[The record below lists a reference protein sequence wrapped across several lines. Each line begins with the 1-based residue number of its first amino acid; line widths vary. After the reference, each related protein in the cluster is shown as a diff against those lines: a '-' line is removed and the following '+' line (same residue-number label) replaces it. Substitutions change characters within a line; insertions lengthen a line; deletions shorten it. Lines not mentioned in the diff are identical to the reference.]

1 MAEREPIERRESP
14 GHPTGAEM
22 GNKAAIDEGSRSPAP
37 AEAEWGGMTA
47 SPGSNAAFVWP
58 AVKTGTLE

>member
-22 GNKAAIDEGSRSPAP
+22 GNKEAIDTAAP
-37 AEAEWGGMTA
+37 AQARPRRSGVA
-47 SPGSNAAFVWP
+47 
-58 AVKTGTLE
+58 

>member
-22 GNKAAIDEGSRSPAP
+22 GNKEAIDEGSPSPAP
-37 AEAEWGGMTA
+37 AEGEWGGMTT
-47 SPGSNAAFVWP
+47 SPAPMLLLFGRQGKLA
-58 AVKTGTLE
+58 LE